1 MNSDG
6 RKEQSHGAVYLL
18 VLAIFAWDKHPHW
31 NQLHPWTTWF
41 IILVLVAVIDLVAHK
56 RYI

>member
-1 MNSDG
+1 MT
-6 RKEQSHGAVYLL
+6 AVYLL

-56 RYI
+56 RYL